1 MTSDLKNP
9 TQQGKTSAVQE
20 GIALKIEALKK
31 VVRAEKRVQEGF
43 RETETY
49 AQNLRGW
56 DGTGNQ
62 DVGKPPTGSCYPMS
76 LYSVTLP
83 INRYLAS

>member
-20 GIALKIEALKK
+20 GIALTIEVPKK

-43 RETETY
+43 REAETY

-56 DGTGNQ
+56 AGIGNQ
-62 DVGKPPTGSCYPMS
+62 DVGKPSTGSCYTVS
-76 LYSVTLP
+76 LYLVTLP